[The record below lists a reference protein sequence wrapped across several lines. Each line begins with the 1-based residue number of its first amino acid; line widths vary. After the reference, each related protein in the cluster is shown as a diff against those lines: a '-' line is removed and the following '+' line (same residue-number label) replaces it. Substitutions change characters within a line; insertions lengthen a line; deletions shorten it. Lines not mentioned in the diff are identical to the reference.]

1 MSIEAKPDTTE
12 PMLTPDVVLQMARE
26 LLRFYSKQNNKP
38 YTCDVLAD
46 CIATIENLQSRLTI
60 PTAQDAQGKLTSEQ
74 IMQVIRKVTRGSL
87 YTMLTCK
94 RLKHGINIDMPTFAA
109 EMLAEEF
116 RAMVSRL
123 HCAWPNCDQPSGYDY
138 CYEHCLNNL
147 AHPSHNRAQVE

>member
-12 PMLTPDVVLQMARE
+12 PMLRPDVVLQMARE
-26 LLRFYSKQNNKP
+26 LHRFYSKKNDKP

-46 CIATIENLQSRLTI
+46 CIATIENLQSRL
-60 PTAQDAQGKLTSEQ
+60 
-74 IMQVIRKVTRGSL
+74 
-87 YTMLTCK
+87 
-94 RLKHGINIDMPTFAA
+94 
-109 EMLAEEF
+109 MLAEEF